1 MRVVAKNR
9 CVRSAGAVCL
19 PPAAVAEQ
27 QRAEDDSED
36 SYQAIENFALV
47 VNFMDPPTWSVFVDA
62 CNLPATT
69 QP

>member
-1 MRVVAKNR
+1 MSSRRTDASEALALFVSLPLRLPSNSAPRTTAKTAIR
-9 CVRSAGAVCL
+9 
-19 PPAAVAEQ
+19 
-27 QRAEDDSED
+27 
-36 SYQAIENFALV
+36 AIENFALV